1 MLTTAYESLTPMKPN
16 LPSPDSPLPSLL
28 ALRLTHKTL
37 QATKYSLAQTH
48 IDLRNVEQRLEKE
61 NADLEDATS
70 IGKSLEKRIDILLGE
85 IQERSQKSPSQ
96 VARETIKDLK
106 KKKATYES
114 ETGQMVRSFNR
125 FVDDYLAVMLAAEE
139 LGGPV
144 VGEIVDPEELDLES
158 GLDSQGQPKKLQ
170 GGSVAGDKR
179 QRRIDEIWGEKV
191 VEKGRS
197 EEPREVKRAAASEM
211 RELTEQLLNNL
222 VEADGGGGDTYV
234 ELSRESA
241 AARFLVRA
249 KVGQF
254 HPKDARRLRLIDFG
268 RDLDE

>member
-114 ETGQMVRSFNR
+114 ET
-125 FVDDYLAVMLAAEE
+125 L
-139 LGGPV
+139 
-144 VGEIVDPEELDLES
+144 
-158 GLDSQGQPKKLQ
+158 
-170 GGSVAGDKR
+170 
-179 QRRIDEIWGEKV
+179 
-191 VEKGRS
+191 
-197 EEPREVKRAAASEM
+197 
-211 RELTEQLLNNL
+211 
-222 VEADGGGGDTYV
+222 
-234 ELSRESA
+234 
-241 AARFLVRA
+241 
-249 KVGQF
+249 
-254 HPKDARRLRLIDFG
+254 
-268 RDLDE
+268 